1 MGSFFA
7 DRHCLTAAVMNL
19 ADNAVNHTQ
28 AGDTVAIG
36 AMLSDGGLR
45 LWVRDSGPGIAPSE
59 QARVFERFTR
69 GKDAQGQ
76 HRGGGLGLAVVKA
89 IAEAH
94 GGEVELESRLGEGS
108 TFTMVLPRAKDA
120 HASGA

>member
-1 MGSFFA
+1 
-7 DRHCLTAAVMNL
+7 
-19 ADNAVNHTQ
+19 
-28 AGDTVAIG
+28 
-36 AMLSDGGLR
+36 MLKDGGLR